1 MDGKSPAGLQFV
13 GNLYALGT
21 LACGDAGLM
30 VTPECT
36 GPQANAPAHQ
46 QQLARL
52 SMVEACESGQK
63 RATKAEESPNKRQGR
78 MLEYITFEDSGS
90 QASEEEPIAKIHIKN
105 ALG

>member
-1 MDGKSPAGLQFV
+1 MMTKTRADLLTEDEIKK
-13 GNLYALGT
+13 
-21 LACGDAGLM
+21 
-30 VTPECT
+30 
-36 GPQANAPAHQ
+36 
-46 QQLARL
+46 
-52 SMVEACESGQK
+52 MVEACESGQK